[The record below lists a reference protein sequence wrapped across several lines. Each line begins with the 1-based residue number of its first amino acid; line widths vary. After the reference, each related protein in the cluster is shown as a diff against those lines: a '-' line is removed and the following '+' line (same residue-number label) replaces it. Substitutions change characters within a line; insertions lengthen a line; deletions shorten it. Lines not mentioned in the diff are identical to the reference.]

1 MSIGQRIKQR
11 RKDLNISADELARK
25 LGKNRATVYRY
36 EKDDIK
42 DLPISVLESLADI
55 LRTTPAY
62 LMGWTDANKHYQDET
77 FEHYLNS
84 IGILCERI
92 IIDDNIWH
100 KTPEDYDGYYEI
112 KISGEEYRIS
122 LDNYKLL
129 NENILAIVL
138 EYAKSNSDHLNTLLT
153 HYLQLSEIGQ
163 AKVLDNIKDLAMIY
177 SKNENNHQQ
186 SS

>member
-42 DLPISVLESLADI
+42 DLPISVLESLADV
-55 LRTTPAY
+55 LGTTPAY
-62 LMGWTDANKHYQDET
+62 LMGWTDSNQDYQDET

-92 IIDDNIWH
+92 IIDDDIWH
-100 KTPEDYDGYYEI
+100 KRTKDYDGYYEI
-112 KISGEEYRIS
+112 KISGEEYKLS
-122 LDNYKLL
+122 LDNYKKL
-129 NENILAIVL
+129 NENVL
-138 EYAKSNSDHLNTLLT
+138 SLVMEYSKSNSDHVNTLLT
-153 HYLQLSEIGQ
+153 NYLKLSDVGK
-163 AKVLDNIKDLAMIY
+163 AKILDNIKDLAILY
-177 SKNENNHQQ
+177 PKFNSNPKK
-186 SS
+186 